1 MCAINSFTCRVKKQL
16 FGSLVRQDIGFFETI
31 KTGRSN
37 PISDAFTQVIY
48 FSHHQFLNSNYWICL
63 SGDITS
69 RLSTD
74 TTLMSRAVA
83 LNVNVLL
90 RTTIKTLGMLYL
102 MLSLSWK
109 LTLLMLM
116 ETPLTGLLQ
125 NIYDTHYQVRSWK
138 LISWWMMVNH
148 LCAFENHILYQ
159 VSMLLFRGSQK
170 KFRTLWHKPMKLL
183 GRRCQESGR

>member
-1 MCAINSFTCRVKKQL
+1 MELNYRV
-16 FGSLVRQDIGFFETI
+16 
-31 KTGRSN
+31 
-37 PISDAFTQVIY
+37 
-48 FSHHQFLNSNYWICL
+48 CL

-74 TTLMSRAVA
+74 TTLMARAVA

-90 RTTIKTLGMLYL
+90 RTMIKTLGMLYL

-125 NIYDTHYQVRSWK
+125 NIYDTHYQVQS
-138 LISWWMMVNH
+138 
-148 LCAFENHILYQ
+148 
-159 VSMLLFRGSQK
+159 
-170 KFRTLWHKPMKLL
+170 
-183 GRRCQESGR
+183 